1 MTTTQ
6 TIDNSADL
14 IDSRDIIA
22 RIAELQRERQS
33 WIDGEWDENSSLHHD
48 HQTKSLALR
57 WAARFEDEAEELDA
71 LVTFATEAEDYT
83 DDWHHGVTLIRDT
96 YFVEYVQD
104 LLADCG
110 TIPSDL
116 PSWVVLDWD
125 ATAENMQVDYTSVEL
140 DGVTYWVR

>member
-1 MTTTQ
+1 MQTTTNI
-6 TIDNSADL
+6 IDNSDDI

-22 RIAELQRERQS
+22 RIAELEGER
-33 WIDGEWDENSSLHHD
+33 DGWTGTQAEW
-48 HQTKSLALR
+48 LASDKGSELTALELL
-57 WAARFEDEAEELDA
+57 AADAEE
-71 LVTFATEAEDYT
+71 YT

-116 PSWVVLDWD
+116 PSWVVLDWEK
-125 ATAENMQVDYTSVEL
+125 TAENVQVDYTSIEF

>member
-14 IDSRDIIA
+14 IDSRDVIA
-22 RIAELQRERQS
+22 RIAELERQREDWLSKQS
-33 WIDGEWDENSSLHHD
+33 PDLTALSLNGV
-48 HQTKSLALR
+48 
-57 WAARFEDEAEELDA
+57 WATEASEEAEELDA
-71 LVTFATEAEDYT
+71 LTTFAADAEGYAS
-83 DDWHHGVTLIRDT
+83 DWKYGVTLIRDT

-104 LLADCG
+104 LLAECG

-116 PSWVVLDWD
+116 PSWVVLDWE
-125 ATAENMQVDYTSVEL
+125 ATAENVQVDYTSVEL

>member
-14 IDSRDIIA
+14 IDSRDVIA
-22 RIAELQRERQS
+22 RIAELERQREDRLSKQS
-33 WIDGEWDENSSLHHD
+33 PDLTALSLNGV
-48 HQTKSLALR
+48 
-57 WAARFEDEAEELDA
+57 WATEASEEAEELDA
-71 LVTFATEAEDYT
+71 LTTFAAEAEGYAS
-83 DDWHHGVTLIRDT
+83 DWHHGVTLIRDT

-116 PSWVVLDWD
+116 PSWVVLDWA
-125 ATAENMQVDYTSVEL
+125 ATAENVQVDYTPVEL